1 MTPQEAALDLAA
13 AFCLSAVIGFERQ
26 WRNRL
31 AGLRTNT
38 LVALG
43 AATFVVFAQLYPEE
57 SSPTRVAAQ
66 VVSGIGFLGAGL
78 IFREG
83 LSVRGLNTAATLWC
97 SAAIGVLAGAGFP
110 LYAAIATGFV
120 VFVNLLLRPIV
131 NFINRQPLTGTEL
144 EVGYL
149 LCVTCR
155 SPDEAHIRALL
166 LQGLAGGA
174 LSLRRL
180 DSTDLEGGG
189 AGRGD
194 GIRHRDAA
202 GRYRCRED
210 RRPAQPRADGIGG
223 TLAGRYAHRGRRPCG
238 RGAAAARRAVAG
250 AGRTLNAAAPR
261 GSQIAR
267 DRLEF
272 AHRRPSGLA
281 GGLERALEAMADVI
295 VNERLLGALD
305 RALDR
310 LELLCHLRARL
321 AALDHLDDLLQ
332 VPVGALETLDDL
344 GMFVVVHR
352 GLLSSGEDTTYP
364 GGRMR

>member
-149 LCVTCR
+149 LSVTCR

-166 LQGLAGGA
+166 LQGLAGVHCRCGA
-174 LSLRRL
+174 
-180 DSTDLEGGG
+180 ST
-189 AGRGD
+189 
-194 GIRHRDAA
+194 
-202 GRYRCRED
+202 
-210 RRPAQPRADGIGG
+210 
-223 TLAGRYAHRGRRPCG
+223 
-238 RGAAAARRAVAG
+238 
-250 AGRTLNAAAPR
+250 AP
-261 GSQIAR
+261 
-267 DRLEF
+267 
-272 AHRRPSGLA
+272 
-281 GGLERALEAMADVI
+281 
-295 VNERLLGALD
+295 
-305 RALDR
+305 
-310 LELLCHLRARL
+310 
-321 AALDHLDDLLQ
+321 
-332 VPVGALETLDDL
+332 T
-344 GMFVVVHR
+344 
-352 GLLSSGEDTTYP
+352 
-364 GGRMR
+364 